1 MVLVE
6 RRGYNILE
14 LLGDIGGF
22 YDAMYYIGYIM
33 TISVSK
39 FALQASLLSH
49 TLLKIK
55 RTKLTES

>member
-1 MVLVE
+1 MLVE

-33 TISVSK
+33 TNTVSK